1 MVIIVRGIIACVQSA
16 HVLNARVRQAGLA
29 LILPPTKGHP
39 TPYQTLTPYQR
50 LKLRRVVEEPK
61 REVSVAGQPLRQ
73 PVVMAV
79 AVEVVQ
85 RKPFADTPL
94 QHRDTTAGIER
105 MACKL
110 LPNQCIRPR
119 LKLL

>member
-73 PVVMAV
+73 PVVV
-79 AVEVVQ
+79 VVQ
-85 RKPFADTPL
+85 CKPFADTPL